1 MVTSA
6 GASIITRAIA
16 QVSNIM
22 ADSWEDDDA
31 DVTLPGAAAPPA
43 AWDDEEEEEDLA
55 NNDPPPKPPPAPST
69 EKKVVAEKD
78 PDAVVIK
85 LDNMNDHLKLVPLL
99 LERFDAKK
107 SKDSHVFMFVKELL
121 KKTESRFSAAECGDL
136 AIMAGNYQKTKQ
148 QAIDK
153 PTESNA
159 KKKSKKK
166 SKKEKLEQKK
176 KVDDLFGVAEA
187 GEYDHYEDQYDDFF

>member
-1 MVTSA
+1 MR
-6 GASIITRAIA
+6 SI
-16 QVSNIM
+16 
-22 ADSWEDDDA
+22 
-31 DVTLPGAAAPPA
+31 
-43 AWDDEEEEEDLA
+43 
-55 NNDPPPKPPPAPST
+55 
-69 EKKVVAEKD
+69 
-78 PDAVVIK
+78 IK

-99 LERFDAKK
+99 LERFEAKK

-159 KKKSKKK
+159 KKVEEEVQERKTR
-166 SKKEKLEQKK
+166 
-176 KVDDLFGVAEA
+176 AEEEGRRPVRGRRGRRVRPLRGPVRRPTSCRQLGANAVGCCPA
-187 GEYDHYEDQYDDFF
+187 GTPSPRRVEATRDTRTLPAC

>member
-1 MVTSA
+1 MQLSPSSTERKTAAVPASTPATGGAEAAPS
-6 GASIITRAIA
+6 GASAAGTRSS
-16 QVSNIM
+16 QY
-22 ADSWEDDDA
+22 
-31 DVTLPGAAAPPA
+31 T
-43 AWDDEEEEEDLA
+43 
-55 NNDPPPKPPPAPST
+55 PAPAS
-69 EKKVVAEKD
+69 EKKGAVEKD
-78 PDAVVIK
+78 PDAVIIK

-99 LERFDAKK
+99 LERFEAKK

-153 PTESNA
+153 PPESNA

-187 GEYDHYEDQYDDFF
+187 GEYAPYEAQYDDFF